1 MGDDVQ
7 KPCVP
12 GINGRKLEL
21 LMRNSRKLAA
31 CIVTIGVITLL
42 LVMTGVIQT
51 SPPSGSPSYAP
62 LVSVSRS
69 SCVRPPGFFLIFA
82 DLSGFNDSIAHG
94 APLNPWPVVRVHLGD
109 FLRFVVCNDD
119 QTQAH
124 GFAIQTYFDT
134 GVALAPGDAFRVEF
148 QATIP
153 GTFVIYCNIF
163 CTVHAFM
170 VGRLI
175 VSNS

>member
-1 MGDDVQ
+1 M
-7 KPCVP
+7 KT
-12 GINGRKLEL
+12 
-21 LMRNSRKLAA
+21 SRKLAA
-31 CIVTIGVITLL
+31 AIAAIAVTLILL
-42 LVMTGVIQT
+42 LVTGVIQI
-51 SPPSGSPSYAP
+51 SPPSGSPNSP
-62 LVSVSRS
+62 PVVSLSRS
-69 SCVRPPGFFLIFA
+69 SCVRPPGFFLIMA

-94 APLNPWPVVRVHLGD
+94 APLNPWPVIHVHLGD
-109 FLRFVVCNDD
+109 YVRIVVCNDD

-124 GFAIQTYFDT
+124 GFAIQTYFDS
-134 GVALAPGDAFRVEF
+134 GVALAPGDAFRIEF

-153 GTFVIYCNIF
+153 GSFVIYCNIF

>member
-1 MGDDVQ
+1 MSTY
-7 KPCVP
+7 
-12 GINGRKLEL
+12 R
-21 LMRNSRKLAA
+21 RLAVV
-31 CIVTIGVITLL
+31 IVTIGVILCLL
-42 LVMTGVIQT
+42 LMTGIIQI
-51 SPPSGSPSYAP
+51 SPSAAP
-62 LVSVSRS
+62 PGYVPVVSVSKS
-69 SCVRPPGFFLIFA
+69 SCEHPPGSFLIIA
-82 DLSGFNDSIAHG
+82 DLSGFNGSIAHG

-109 FLRFVVCNDD
+109 YVRFVVCNTD

-134 GVALAPGDAFRVEF
+134 GVAIAPGEAFRIEF

-153 GTFVIYCNIF
+153 GSFIIYCNIF

-170 VGRLI
+170 VGRLV

>member
-1 MGDDVQ
+1 M
-7 KPCVP
+7 
-12 GINGRKLEL
+12 
-21 LMRNSRKLAA
+21 
-31 CIVTIGVITLL
+31 IGVIAL
-42 LVMTGVIQT
+42 LVLVTGVIQT
-51 SPPSGSPSYAP
+51 SPPSGSPGYA
-62 LVSVSRS
+62 LGVSVSRS
-69 SCVRPPGFFLIFA
+69 SCVRPPGFFLVIA

-94 APLNPWPVVRVHLGD
+94 APLNPWPVVHVHLGD
-109 FLRFVVCNDD
+109 YVRFLVCNTD

-134 GVALAPGDAFRVEF
+134 GVVLAPGDAFRIEF

-153 GTFVIYCNIF
+153 GSFVIYCQIF

>member
-1 MGDDVQ
+1 M
-7 KPCVP
+7 
-12 GINGRKLEL
+12 RK
-21 LMRNSRKLAA
+21 SRILAA
-31 CIVTIGVITLL
+31 GIITVGVIALIL
-42 LVMTGVIQT
+42 ITGAIQILPLQGPQNY
-51 SPPSGSPSYAP
+51 SP

-69 SCVRPPGFFLIFA
+69 SCVRPPGFFLIIA

-109 FLRFVVCNDD
+109 FVRFVVCNPD

-124 GFAIQTYFDT
+124 GFAIQTYFDS
-134 GVALAPGDAFRVEF
+134 GVALAPGDAVRIAF
-148 QATIP
+148 QATLP

-163 CTVHAFM
+163 CTVHVFM

-175 VSNS
+175 VSNP